1 MGEKRLAIA
10 NREPTDLEKEIAK
23 VIYDLAQSSSENRE
37 DFKNIYIAG
46 ATEFQI
52 NQLGKRDKRVVLI
65 YVPYPSLKSA
75 QKLHFKIVNE
85 IQKKKEHPSF
95 YHSQENYL
103 DKIVLLAVIKAW
115 ILFLFWISLTI
126 LKSAQKLHFKI
137 V

>member
-10 NREPTDLEKEIAK
+10 NRDPTDLEKEIAK

-85 IQKKKEHPSF
+85 IQKERASKPLLQPRELSFQDGLRLIIHKKDQDPE
-95 YHSQENYL
+95 L
-103 DKIVLLAVIKAW
+103 
-115 ILFLFWISLTI
+115 
-126 LKSAQKLHFKI
+126 
-137 V
+137 